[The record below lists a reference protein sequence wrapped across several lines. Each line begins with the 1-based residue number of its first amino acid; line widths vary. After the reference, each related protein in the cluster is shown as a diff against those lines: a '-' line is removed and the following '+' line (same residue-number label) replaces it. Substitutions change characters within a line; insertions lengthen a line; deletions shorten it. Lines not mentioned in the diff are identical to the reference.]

1 MYLCLTTYTLTIYLY
16 LCVTTLTTCI
26 SWLRTLFCTAG
37 KHYSDYLYPCTNEVM
52 GTWKHYNLS
61 AQTMN
66 ERNTRAKS
74 PLVSRELDRYVTTP
88 RPRATSSPG
97 NWTGT

>member
-1 MYLCLTTYTLTIYLY
+1 M
-16 LCVTTLTTCI
+16 
-26 SWLRTLFCTAG
+26 LRTERPDTERPAIKSKQSGKWSHCAG
-37 KHYSDYLYPCTNEVM
+37 KHGSDYLYPCTNEVL

-74 PLVSRELDRYVTTP
+74 PLVSRELDRYVSI
-88 RPRATSSPG
+88 A
-97 NWTGT
+97 